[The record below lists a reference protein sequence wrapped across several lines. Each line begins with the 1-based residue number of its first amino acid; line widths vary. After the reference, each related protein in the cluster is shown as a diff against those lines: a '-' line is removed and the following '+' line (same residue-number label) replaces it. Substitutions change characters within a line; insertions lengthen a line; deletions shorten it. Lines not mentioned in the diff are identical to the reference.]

1 MLVFCYGIGLEV
13 ATLSKMPK
21 AISTCAPLAY
31 MISPVLVLYT
41 TNVGLFY
48 FPILSHKNYIV
59 MIVVMIIHLYS
70 FDFAFIHRFVIRSL
84 LFFRTS
90 ILTEYMS
97 FHLEDCRIC
106 VWNAVD
112 GSLVHS
118 LTGHTES
125 VRLIVCLSLPP
136 SFLCVFC
143 ILCSA
148 NLLH

>member
-1 MLVFCYGIGLEV
+1 M
-13 ATLSKMPK
+13 SKMPK

-125 VRLIVCLSLPP
+125 VRPIICLLLGSVLASYYFSILIWIFTVLS
-136 SFLCVFC
+136 
-143 ILCSA
+143 
-148 NLLH
+148 